1 MQKSPI
7 NVLQFI
13 VPVGFYGAER
23 WVLALVNN
31 SDPGRTLHDLVVTS
45 EPSQQDLE
53 IINQFPANAG
63 KTHQISMNS
72 RFDLSAITQL
82 CTIINDRKI
91 DVIHTHGYKSDILGL
106 IAAKKSGIKCVSTPH
121 GYGQPSNFKL
131 KMYIKL
137 GVFCQRFFN
146 RVVPLS
152 IQLKNEC
159 LAFGVPERKIS
170 YIQNGVDLTEVEQFR
185 KTKQIKNATNKKI
198 IGFIGQMIPRKNIK
212 DLLDIFEA
220 THNKVPNI
228 ELQIL
233 GDGES
238 RAEMEIYAKTLSS
251 FDDIHFL
258 GFRYDRMEYLKQFDI
273 FAMTSKDEGI
283 PRCLME
289 AMGMELAVAAYDI
302 AGIDQ
307 LISHNETGLLA
318 SFGDKE
324 TLTKY
329 WVELLTNGE
338 VSKKFAAN
346 AKAFVDEKFS
356 GQRMAREY
364 NELFGQLVN
373 SEKN

>member
-1 MQKSPI
+1 MSKAPI

-23 WVLALVNN
+23 WILALVNN
-31 SDPGRTLHDLVVTS
+31 SDYEKVLHDLVVTS
-45 EPSQQDLE
+45 ESSKQDLK
-53 IINQFPANAG
+53 IIQEYPSGQG
-63 KTHQISMNS
+63 KTHVINMSTRIDFS
-72 RFDLSAITQL
+72 VIAQL
-82 CTIINDRKI
+82 CKIIKERKI
-91 DVIHTHGYKSDILGL
+91 DVIHTHGYKSDILGI
-106 IAAKKSGIKCVSTPH
+106 IAAKKTGIKCISTPH
-121 GYGQPSNFKL
+121 GFGQPNDFKL
-131 KMYIKL
+131 KVYIKL
-137 GVFCQRFFN
+137 GLFFLRFFD

-152 IQLKNEC
+152 SQLKNESI
-159 LAFGVPERKIS
+159 AYGVPENKIT
-170 YIQNGVDLTEVEQFR
+170 YIQNGVDLTEVKKYR
-185 KTKQIKNATNKKI
+185 KTKKIKTYGEKKI

-220 THNKVPNI
+220 THRQVPNI

-233 GDGES
+233 GDGKS

-251 FDDIHFL
+251 FEDIHFL

-302 AGIDQ
+302 PGIDQ
-307 LISHNETGLLA
+307 LITHNETGLLA
-318 SFGDKE
+318 NFGDKE

-329 WVELLTNGE
+329 WIKLLNNDQ
-338 VSKKFAAN
+338 VSNQLATKS
-346 AKAFVDEKFS
+346 KAFVDEKFS

-364 NELFGQLVN
+364 TNLFDQLVN
-373 SEKN
+373 Q